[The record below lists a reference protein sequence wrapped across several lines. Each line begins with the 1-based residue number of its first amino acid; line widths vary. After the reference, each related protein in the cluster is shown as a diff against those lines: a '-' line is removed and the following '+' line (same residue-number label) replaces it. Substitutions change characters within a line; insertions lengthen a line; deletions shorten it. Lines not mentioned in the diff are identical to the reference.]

1 MADGTVSK
9 AFSFR
14 WINGQCFQFR
24 FNNGISLLTDPW
36 YSNDDSGMFDHIK
49 FPDITVD
56 DLGNVDYVF
65 LNHTHPDHINNLQE
79 VMDKYHPTVITHS
92 GNVLELMKAMNAVT
106 TDMYPVDYEGL
117 YYFDGFVMETHHATH
132 HSMPKRLPQTLQ
144 AALKEYPD
152 DKRATLDWMG
162 GTFNTNFVLTTDNGM
177 RVAFIGGNDD
187 GMIQRL
193 QGPNKPNIIIRNKMA
208 SSAVKDNVAESFA
221 EWFAA
226 VDTQMLI
233 PMHYETWLSNDPE
246 FAENMIKDMNRIME
260 EKGKAGRVAPMIR
273 GKWYTL
279 NLSIVP
285 ED

>member
-36 YSNDDSGMFDHIK
+36 YTNDDSGMFDHIK

-144 AALKEYPD
+144 
-152 DKRATLDWMG
+152 
-162 GTFNTNFVLTTDNGM
+162 
-177 RVAFIGGNDD
+177 
-187 GMIQRL
+187 
-193 QGPNKPNIIIRNKMA
+193 GPNKPNIIIRNKMA
-208 SSAVKDNVAESFA
+208 SSAVKDNVAENFA
-221 EWFAA
+221 NWFAQ

-273 GKWYTL
+273 GKWYSL

-285 ED
+285 EN